1 MGGLRTIQKNIN
13 FLAQSEVITLKRSD
27 YEQQIANIRMQERQ
41 MYKEK
46 LEQIVEVYRDELN
59 KNASIYVDTLL
70 IHTAYELGNQLECFK
85 EEVENKEEKVELIQK
100 ILINIQEEI
109 SRYNK
114 YKKPSKELQ
123 KIKNKVKKYLN
134 IEF

>member
-1 MGGLRTIQKNIN
+1 MGGLRGLQKSVNVY
-13 FLAQSEVITLKRSD
+13 AQNQTITLKRSD

-59 KNASIYVDTLL
+59 KNASIYIDTLL

-109 SRYNK
+109 ARYNK

-123 KIKNKVKKYLN
+123 KIKNKVKKHIN

>member
-1 MGGLRTIQKNIN
+1 MGGLRGLQKSVNVY
-13 FLAQSEVITLKRSD
+13 AQNQTITLKRSD

-46 LEQIVEVYRDELN
+46 LEQIVEAYRDELN
-59 KNASIYVDTLL
+59 KNASIYIDTLL

-109 SRYNK
+109 ARYNK

-123 KIKNKVKKYLN
+123 KIKNKVKKHIN

>member
-1 MGGLRTIQKNIN
+1 MGGLRGLQKSVNVY
-13 FLAQSEVITLKRSD
+13 AQNQTITLKRSD

-109 SRYNK
+109 ARYNK

>member
-13 FLAQSEVITLKRSD
+13 FLAQNQVITLKRSD

-59 KNASIYVDTLL
+59 KSASIYVDTIL

-85 EEVENKEEKVELIQK
+85 EEVENKEQKIELIQN
-100 ILINIQEEI
+100 ILINIQKEI
-109 SRYNK
+109 ERYNK

>member
-13 FLAQSEVITLKRSD
+13 FLAQNEVITLKRSD

-41 MYKEK
+41 IYKEK

-85 EEVENKEEKVELIQK
+85 EEVENKEEKVKLIQK

-123 KIKNKVKKYLN
+123 KIKNKVKKYLD

>member
-13 FLAQSEVITLKRSD
+13 FLAQNEVITLKRSD

-85 EEVENKEEKVELIQK
+85 EEVENKEEKVKLIQK

>member
-1 MGGLRTIQKNIN
+1 MGGLRTIQKNVN
-13 FLAQSEVITLKRSD
+13 FLAQSEVITMKRSD
-27 YEQQIANIRMQERQ
+27 YEQQISNIRMQERQ
-41 MYKEK
+41 IYKEK

-85 EEVENKEEKVELIQK
+85 EEVENKEEKVKLIQK

-123 KIKNKVKKYLN
+123 KIKNKVKKYIN

>member
-59 KNASIYVDTLL
+59 KNASIYVDTIL
-70 IHTAYELGNQLECFK
+70 IHTAYELGRQLECFK
-85 EEVENKEEKVELIQK
+85 DEVENKEEKVELIHK
-100 ILINIQEEI
+100 ILINIQKEI
-109 SRYNK
+109 AK
-114 YKKPSKELQ
+114 YTKHKKPSKELN
-123 KIKNKVKKYLN
+123 KLKNKVKKYLN
-134 IEF
+134 VEF

>member
-1 MGGLRTIQKNIN
+1 MGGLRGLQKSVNVY
-13 FLAQSEVITLKRSD
+13 AQNQTITLKRSD

-59 KNASIYVDTLL
+59 KNASIYIDTIL

-85 EEVENKEEKVELIQK
+85 EEVENKEQKIELIQN
-100 ILINIQEEI
+100 ILINIQKEI
-109 SRYNK
+109 ERYNK

>member
-70 IHTAYELGNQLECFK
+70 IHTAYESP
-85 EEVENKEEKVELIQK
+85 I
-100 ILINIQEEI
+100 
-109 SRYNK
+109 
-114 YKKPSKELQ
+114 
-123 KIKNKVKKYLN
+123 
-134 IEF
+134 

>member
-1 MGGLRTIQKNIN
+1 MGGLRGLQKSANVYAQNQTI
-13 FLAQSEVITLKRSD
+13 TMKRSD
-27 YEQQIANIRMQERQ
+27 YEQQISNIRTQERNI
-41 MYKEK
+41 YKDK
-46 LEQIVEVYRDELN
+46 LEKIIETYANELN
-59 KNASIYVDTLL
+59 KSASIYVDTLL

-109 SRYNK
+109 ARYEK

-123 KIKNKVKKYLN
+123 KIKNKVKKYID

>member
-13 FLAQSEVITLKRSD
+13 VYNQNQVITMKRSD

-59 KNASIYVDTLL
+59 KNASIYIDTIL
-70 IHTAYELGNQLECFK
+70 IHIAYELGIQLQCYED
-85 EEVENKEEKVELIQK
+85 EVENKEQKIELIQN
-100 ILINIQEEI
+100 ILINIQKEI
-109 SRYNK
+109 ERYNK

-134 IEF
+134 IFF

>member
-1 MGGLRTIQKNIN
+1 MSSLSKIQKNIN
-13 FLAQSEVITLKRSD
+13 VYNQNQVVTMKRSD

-41 MYKEK
+41 IYQEK
-46 LEQIVEVYRDELN
+46 LEHIVEVYSRELRN
-59 KNASIYVDTLL
+59 NAGMYVDTLL
-70 IHTAYELGNQLECFK
+70 IHISYELGNTLECFK
-85 EEVENKEEKVELIQK
+85 EEVEYKEEKIALIQK

-109 SRYNK
+109 ERYNK

>member
-1 MGGLRTIQKNIN
+1 MGGLRTIQKNVN
-13 FLAQSEVITLKRSD
+13 VLAQNQVITLKRSD

-85 EEVENKEEKVELIQK
+85 EEVENKEEKVALIQR

-109 SRYNK
+109 ARYNK

>member
-13 FLAQSEVITLKRSD
+13 VYNQNQVITLKRSD

-59 KNASIYVDTLL
+59 KNASIYIDTIL
-70 IHTAYELGNQLECFK
+70 IHTAYELGNQLECYE
-85 EEVENKEEKVELIQK
+85 EEVENKEQKIELIQN
-100 ILINIQEEI
+100 ILINIQKEI
-109 SRYNK
+109 ERYNK

>member
-13 FLAQSEVITLKRSD
+13 FLAQSEVVSFKRSD
-27 YEQQIANIRMQERQ
+27 YEQQIVNIRTQERQ

-59 KNASIYVDTLL
+59 KNASIYIDTIL
-70 IHTAYELGNQLECFK
+70 IHTAYELGKQLECFQ
-85 EEVENKEEKVELIQK
+85 EEVENKEQKIELIQN
-100 ILINIQEEI
+100 ILINIQKEI
-109 SRYNK
+109 ERYNK

>member
-1 MGGLRTIQKNIN
+1 MGGLRTIQKNVN
-13 FLAQSEVITLKRSD
+13 FLAQSEVITMKRSD
-27 YEQQIANIRMQERQ
+27 YEQQISNIRMQERQ
-41 MYKEK
+41 IYKEK

-85 EEVENKEEKVELIQK
+85 EEVENKEEKIALIQR

-109 SRYNK
+109 ARYNK

-123 KIKNKVKKYLN
+123 KIKNKLKKYIN

>member
-27 YEQQIANIRMQERQ
+27 YEQQIANIRMQEREI
-41 MYKEK
+41 YKEK

-85 EEVENKEEKVELIQK
+85 EEVENKEEKVALIQR

-109 SRYNK
+109 ARYNK

>member
-1 MGGLRTIQKNIN
+1 MGGLRTIQKNVN

-41 MYKEK
+41 IYQEK
-46 LEQIVEVYRDELN
+46 LEKIVETYSNELR
-59 KNASIYVDTLL
+59 KNASMYVDTLL
-70 IHTAYELGNQLECFK
+70 IHISYELGNTLECFK
-85 EEVENKEEKVELIQK
+85 EEVEYKEEKIALIQR

-109 SRYNK
+109 AKYNK